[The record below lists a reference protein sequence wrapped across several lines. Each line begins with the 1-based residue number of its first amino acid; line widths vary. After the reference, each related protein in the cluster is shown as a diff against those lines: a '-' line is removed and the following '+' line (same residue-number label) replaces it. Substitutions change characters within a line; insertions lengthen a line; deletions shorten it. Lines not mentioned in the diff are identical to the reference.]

1 MSPRDLD
8 RSLIANGCEMFLIG
22 VIGDGSILTLG
33 DLLGGGNGGG
43 SLALD
48 LDRDLSLMALAGVC
62 ERALISCGGLLGVGK
77 GAVEP
82 PGGIVVN

>member
-1 MSPRDLD
+1 MV
-8 RSLIANGCEMFLIG
+8 LIG
-22 VIGDGSILTLG
+22 FGGSILTLG

-62 ERALISCGGLLGVGK
+62 ERALTSCGALLGVGK

-82 PGGIVVN
+82 PGGIIVN

>member
-1 MSPRDLD
+1 MV
-8 RSLIANGCEMFLIG
+8 LIG
-22 VIGDGSILTLG
+22 VTGNGSILTLG
-33 DLLGGGNGGG
+33 DLLGGGNGG

-48 LDRDLSLMALAGVC
+48 LHRDLSLMAWGVC
-62 ERALISCGGLLGVGK
+62 ERALTSCGVGK

>member
-33 DLLGGGNGGG
+33 DLLGGGSGG
-43 SLALD
+43 LT
-48 LDRDLSLMALAGVC
+48 LDRDLDLSLTAWGVC
-62 ERALISCGGLLGVGK
+62 ERALTSCGALLGVGK
-77 GAVEP
+77 GAVGP
-82 PGGIVVN
+82 PGGIIVN

>member
-1 MSPRDLD
+1 MSPPRDLD

-33 DLLGGGNGGG
+33 DLLGGGSGG
-43 SLALD
+43 SLTLD
-48 LDRDLSLMALAGVC
+48 LDLDLSLMALAGVC

-82 PGGIVVN
+82 PGIVVN